1 MLFWARSEGSGSIR
15 TDKSF
20 LRQRLELRAM
30 MMAGCQ
36 GFEPFCGS
44 QSTVVDTP
52 EGECETMTTR

>member
-1 MLFWARSEGSGSIR
+1 
-15 TDKSF
+15 
-20 LRQRLELRAM
+20 M